1 MVIKKRRDGFTY
13 GSYEKRGKPLSLQY
27 SLEELQTMVDDMD
40 YGLRSEPLVGG
51 CFEYNI
57 GMGLKSEDLC
67 NEGEKAVPY
76 DYLDMSSGSD
86 WDQFL
91 RKWKRSFIKRIR
103 GHHEPFFHSIF
114 LFKVLSPCS

>member
-13 GSYEKRGKPLSLQY
+13 GSYEKRGKPLSLVIKCCFLFLFSRTHVNLVIMVHEKQY

-67 NEGEKAVPY
+67 NEGEK
-76 DYLDMSSGSD
+76 G
-86 WDQFL
+86 
-91 RKWKRSFIKRIR
+91 
-103 GHHEPFFHSIF
+103 
-114 LFKVLSPCS
+114 

>member
-1 MVIKKRRDGFTY
+1 MVSPMAHTRREENLFLCRTHVNLVIMVH
-13 GSYEKRGKPLSLQY
+13 EKQY

-86 WDQFL
+86 WDQVF
-91 RKWKRSFIKRIR
+91 KKV
-103 GHHEPFFHSIF
+103 EEEFH
-114 LFKVLSPCS
+114 

>member
-1 MVIKKRRDGFTY
+1 MGCFDFIAEMVSPMAHTRREENLF
-13 GSYEKRGKPLSLQY
+13 LC
-27 SLEELQTMVDDMD
+27 LEELQTMVDDMD

-86 WDQFL
+86 WDQVF
-91 RKWKRSFIKRIR
+91 KKV
-103 GHHEPFFHSIF
+103 EEEFH
-114 LFKVLSPCS
+114 

>member
-1 MVIKKRRDGFTY
+1 MAIANFFTIGYPMVIKKRSRTHVNLVIMVH
-13 GSYEKRGKPLSLQY
+13 EKQY

-67 NEGEKAVPY
+67 NEGEK
-76 DYLDMSSGSD
+76 G
-86 WDQFL
+86 
-91 RKWKRSFIKRIR
+91 
-103 GHHEPFFHSIF
+103 
-114 LFKVLSPCS
+114 

>member
-1 MVIKKRRDGFTY
+1 MCKSETDLTENFIFKACSEMVSPMAYTRREENLFLCRTHVNLVIMVH
-13 GSYEKRGKPLSLQY
+13 EKQY

-67 NEGEKAVPY
+67 NEGEK
-76 DYLDMSSGSD
+76 G
-86 WDQFL
+86 
-91 RKWKRSFIKRIR
+91 
-103 GHHEPFFHSIF
+103 
-114 LFKVLSPCS
+114 